1 MWTVD
6 LLEET
11 VLERLVG
18 SLAAGLLKLPGVDAD
33 VLHVAAQHE
42 VHLDVIEMMNHVPD
56 CANIIAAYGFS
67 QEKAHAH

>member
-1 MWTVD
+1 MWTAD

-42 VHLDVIEMMNHVPD
+42 VHL
-56 CANIIAAYGFS
+56 GFDQLVKKNLDFRYHPS
-67 QEKAHAH
+67 

>member
-42 VHLDVIEMMNHVPD
+42 VHLDVFI
-56 CANIIAAYGFS
+56 
-67 QEKAHAH
+67 